1 MFNTCSVHHDHVV
14 IDTVLYKCVDMFQVW
29 SLKLE
34 QEVEK
39 NKALTEALQILAT
52 EHHNLKQSF
61 CKNRRSSTLSTLTED
76 DFYDALSGQSPTVP
90 QISLSPM
97 CVA

>member
-1 MFNTCSVHHDHVV
+1 MFNTCSVYHDRIVFGP
-14 IDTVLYKCVDMFQVW
+14 VLYTNADVFQVW
-29 SLKLE
+29 SLKIE

-61 CKNRRSSTLSTLTED
+61 CKNRSSSTLSTLTED
-76 DFYDALSGQSPTVP
+76 DFYDALSGQSP
-90 QISLSPM
+90 
-97 CVA
+97 